1 MIDPN
6 FDPLKI
12 PFGCVY
18 DKTGRLLTYRVETGF
33 WCVYTRDVNGR
44 VLTCITSA
52 GCRED
57 YTYDAAGKCTITRTQ
72 EVQYAA

>member
-1 MIDPN
+1 
-6 FDPLKI
+6 
-12 PFGCVY
+12 VV
-18 DKTGRLLTYRVETGF
+18 TYR
-33 WCVYTRDVNGR
+33 
-44 VLTCITSA
+44 TSD

>member
-6 FDPLKI
+6 FDPSTI
-12 PFGCVY
+12 PLG
-18 DKTGRLLTYRVETGF
+18 
-33 WCVYTRDVNGR
+33 YTRDDAGR
-44 VLTCITSA
+44 VLTCIASTGFCYTYTRDDAGRVVTYRTSD